1 MLTNKSSGTSAKTI
15 NGKFI
20 IPALA
25 FDLVFGGVERYNK
38 DEKATM
44 ENRWNIMNPNHDF
57 MDHWLALD
65 AIQNKVKKELEDVL
79 QTEHNLSL
87 KGFYVLYYLSQA
99 PDKKLRL
106 QQLQEAIDLSQSAL
120 SRIVAHM
127 ESNSC
132 GVLEKYSCPDDRR
145 GTYTRL
151 TDLGERKLQ
160 QSLVTFH
167 EILKSHLAAANVEL
181 LMKQLIEAL

>member
-1 MLTNKSSGTSAKTI
+1 M
-15 NGKFI
+15 
-20 IPALA
+20 
-25 FDLVFGGVERYNK
+25 
-38 DEKATM
+38 
-44 ENRWNIMNPNHDF
+44 NRNHDF

-65 AIQNKVKKELEDVL
+65 AIQDKIKKELENVL
-79 QTEHNLSL
+79 QAEHNLSL

-106 QQLQEAIDLSQSAL
+106 QQLQETIDLSQSAL
-120 SRIVAHM
+120 SRIVGHM

-132 GVLEKYSCPDDRR
+132 GALEKHVCSDDRR

-151 TDLGERKLQ
+151 TDLGEKKLQ

-167 EILKSHLAAANVEL
+167 EMLKSHLSTVNMER
-181 LMKQLIEAL
+181 LMQQLIETL